1 MPPEPTPI
9 LELRQVAMAYAR
21 PSGEPLPVLANIDL
35 NLKSGEILG
44 LLGRSGSGKST
55 LLRISAGLI
64 KPTSG
69 EVLYRGQPL
78 VGPAAGIAVV
88 FQTFALYPW
97 LTVQRNVE
105 LGLDALDLPPAER
118 RRRALSAIDLIG
130 LDGFQ
135 TAYPRELSGGMRQR
149 VGFAR
154 AIVSDPVLLLMDEPF
169 SALDV
174 LTAETLRTDFLDLW
188 VERRLPTEAVLLVT
202 HNIEEAVL
210 MCDRVLVLGSHPGQ
224 IAAEVRIPLPH
235 PRNRLAASFRAL
247 VGEIYTTLTSR
258 MAESLAAVSASPADQ
273 VHGLPRAAINRLNGF
288 VETLAASAY
297 QGQCEL
303 PEIAGALALKVN
315 ELLPL
320 VAALQ
325 LLGFAELRGTQIR
338 LTPAGR
344 VFAGSTSEERK
355 RLFREHLLRF
365 VPLAAHVAEVLEER
379 PDHRAPRE
387 RFELELQDHLHREDA
402 QRTLSTLIDWGRYAE
417 ILGYDARTRVFSQT
431 VP

>member
-1 MPPEPTPI
+1 
-9 LELRQVAMAYAR
+9 
-21 PSGEPLPVLANIDL
+21 
-35 NLKSGEILG
+35 
-44 LLGRSGSGKST
+44 
-55 LLRISAGLI
+55 
-64 KPTSG
+64 
-69 EVLYRGQPL
+69 
-78 VGPAAGIAVV
+78 
-88 FQTFALYPW
+88 
-97 LTVQRNVE
+97 
-105 LGLDALDLPPAER
+105 
-118 RRRALSAIDLIG
+118 
-130 LDGFQ
+130 
-135 TAYPRELSGGMRQR
+135 
-149 VGFAR
+149 
-154 AIVSDPVLLLMDEPF
+154 
-169 SALDV
+169 
-174 LTAETLRTDFLDLW
+174 
-188 VERRLPTEAVLLVT
+188 
-202 HNIEEAVL
+202 
-210 MCDRVLVLGSHPGQ
+210 
-224 IAAEVRIPLPH
+224 
-235 PRNRLAASFRAL
+235 

-288 VETLAASAY
+288 VEALAASAY

-303 PEIAGALALKVN
+303 PEIAAALALKVN

-325 LLGFAELRGTQIR
+325 LLGFAELRGTRIR

-344 VFAGSTSEERK
+344 VFAGSPSEERK

-402 QRTLSTLIDWGRYAE
+402 QRTLSTLIDWGRYAQ